1 MDCAWLFIKK
11 EEEVQEQSGTS
22 PPAPRTTG
30 ISAKAGGARG
40 VGSALE
46 GPHSTKMQ
54 HGAVGP
60 G

>member
-1 MDCAWLFIKK
+1 MDCAWLFTKK

-22 PPAPRTTG
+22 PARRTG
-30 ISAKAGGARG
+30 ISAKAGGARS
-40 VGSALE
+40 VGSAPE